1 MLPASALLGG
11 VLLLGL
17 LGEVSAA
24 AATTPEGAAA
34 ASADAGGL
42 AAAAIAAVTSSGWA
56 GPAVFVGLY
65 VAATV
70 LLFPASVLTLAAGAL
85 YGPAAGT
92 ALVSLASTT
101 GAAAAFLVS
110 RYLARPW
117 VEDKLRDQ
125 PRFRAALRGVG
136 SGSSGAYVVFLLRLS
151 PLVPFNLLNYAC
163 GLTPVGLAPYVAASW
178 AGMLPGTFAYVYLG
192 GAGRAAV
199 DAAAS
204 GGASMGTSQ
213 LVLYGVGAV
222 ATVLATRAINAAASK
237 ALEEQEQ
244 EQQGKQQQE

>member
-1 MLPASALLGG
+1 MDALTACSDNLVASAWSD
-11 VLLLGL
+11 
-17 LGEVSAA
+17 EVAIPPA
-24 AATTPEGAAA
+24 CHTLPLPPCLVRTPCTCTCTCLEH
-34 ASADAGGL
+34 SH
-42 AAAAIAAVTSSGWA
+42 
-56 GPAVFVGLY
+56 P
-65 VAATV
+65 
-70 LLFPASVLTLAAGAL
+70 
-85 YGPAAGT
+85 T
-92 ALVSLASTT
+92 APDST
-101 GAAAAFLVS
+101 
-110 RYLARPW
+110 
-117 VEDKLRDQ
+117 DQ

-213 LVLYGVGAV
+213 LVLYGECG
-222 ATVLATRAINAAASK
+222 RAAGLRVWGRGWVNCCARM
-237 ALEEQEQ
+237 L
-244 EQQGKQQQE
+244 